1 MERARLLLSVTI
13 AHQEQQQ
20 EEGGEGTKMSL
31 DDSLLV
37 TSPTY
42 TYSRSYSAPPPAME
56 VIVRYGT
63 IVYFHCLCRDV

>member
-13 AHQEQQQ
+13 AHQEQQ

-42 TYSRSYSAPPPAME
+42 TYSRSFSAPPPAME

-63 IVYFHCLCRDV
+63 IV